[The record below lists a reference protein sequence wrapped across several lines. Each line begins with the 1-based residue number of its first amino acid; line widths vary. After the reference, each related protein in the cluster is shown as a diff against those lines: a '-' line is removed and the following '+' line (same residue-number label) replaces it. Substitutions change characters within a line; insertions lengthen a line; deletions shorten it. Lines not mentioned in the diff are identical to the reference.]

1 MIQEY
6 QLRLLPQQACSEQ
19 AVSEYIAREK
29 GFDARTINKV
39 RILKRSIDARQR
51 TIYVNLKVR
60 VYINELP
67 QDEEYVPT
75 VYPYVG
81 DKPQVIVVGAGPGG
95 LFASL
100 RLIESGFR
108 PIVIERGKNVRE
120 RKKDLAMITKTQ
132 RVDAES
138 NYCFGEGGAG
148 AYSDG
153 KLYTRS
159 KKRGSVDKILNVFCQ
174 HGASTAILADA
185 HPHIGT
191 DCLPMVIENMRNTI
205 LKSGGEVHFQ
215 TKMQAFLIEGDRV
228 VGIETVST
236 ADDMAGRQRHFRG
249 PVILATGHS
258 ARDVYRYLAASR
270 IEIEPKGIAVGV
282 RLEHPSALIDQIQYH
297 NKNGRGR
304 YLPAAEYS
312 FVTQSEGRGVYSFCM
327 CPGGFVIPAATG
339 PQQIVVNGMSP
350 SNRGTKWSN
359 SGMVVEIR
367 PEDVKG
373 MMPSEA
379 HGGGEVPA
387 AAGALSDG
395 SVGAAGGGVG
405 NDGLLDV
412 MHFQQWLERLCWQQG
427 NMRQTAPAQRMADFV
442 NGRLSY
448 DLPRSSYAPGLVSSP
463 LHFWMPSFISHRLQE
478 GFKAFGRSAHGFLT
492 NEAVLI
498 AVETRTSSPVR
509 IVRNVETLEHVRLH
523 GLFPCGEGAGYAG
536 GIVSAGIDGER
547 CAEMC
552 AAYLNSH

>member
-387 AAGALSDG
+387 GAGALSDG
-395 SVGAAGGGVG
+395 SVGAAGGDVG

-412 MHFQQWLERLCWQQG
+412 MRFQQWLERLCWQQG

-478 GFKAFGRSAHGFLT
+478 GFKTFGRSAHGFLT